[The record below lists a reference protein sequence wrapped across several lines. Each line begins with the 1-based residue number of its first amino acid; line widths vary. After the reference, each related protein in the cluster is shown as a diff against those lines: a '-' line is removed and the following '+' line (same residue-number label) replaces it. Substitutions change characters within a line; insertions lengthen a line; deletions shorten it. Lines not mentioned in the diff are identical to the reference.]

1 MPEINRR
8 IVLAQRPTGRVTDD
22 CFDHDEGPVPTPGD
36 GEVLVRVRWLSI
48 DPAIRGWMSHDTYL
62 PAIAIGEPIRSAGLG
77 EVVASNNDDMP
88 IASIVFG
95 MTGWQEYCLIGG
107 DNPAQVIP
115 SGVEPEAALS
125 VYGITGVTAYYGL
138 LDVGRPRE
146 GETVLVSGAAGA
158 TGSVVGQIACIKGCR
173 VVGIAGTDEKCR
185 WLTDELGFDAAI
197 NYRADDVAA
206 ALSEACPNGVDV
218 FFDNVG
224 GDILE
229 VTLDHLAIGARIV
242 LCGAISTYN
251 DTSPAPGP
259 RNLGKLIVQRARM
272 QGFIVLDYLDRF
284 PQATAELA
292 AWVAA
297 GDLRYRVDTVD
308 GLERAPAA
316 LERLFTGANTG
327 KVLVRL

>member
-1 MPEINRR
+1 MLEINRR

-22 CFDHDEGPVPTPGD
+22 CFDHDQGPVPTPGD

-77 EVVASNNDDMP
+77 EVVASNNDEMP
-88 IASIVFG
+88 IASMVFG

-272 QGFIVLDYLDRF
+272 QGFIVLDYLDRL
-284 PQATAELA
+284 PEATAELA